1 MPTKKMQ
8 KSDNELHAIMDKD
21 WKKAREKLVSKM
33 LTKDEHGNTVNKQY
47 SELSSKEIGLIA

>member
-1 MPTKKMQ
+1 
-8 KSDNELHAIMDKD
+8 MDKD